1 MSKYRKHITEFDCC
15 PHCGSEDGFIQHF
28 YVSGWS
34 YNCVS
39 WEGVKENTESL
50 DHLNYSRE
58 GKYYHCCSC
67 EKRIAKVDDNL
78 NYLIGENGWV
88 RDLEER
94 IKQLD
99 YED

>member
-28 YVSGWS
+28 YV
-34 YNCVS
+34 
-39 WEGVKENTESL
+39 
-50 DHLNYSRE
+50 
-58 GKYYHCCSC
+58 C